1 MIGCLNISRVIDG
14 FNVLNLI
21 IFFYFGYGF
30 VKCFIDR
37 KEKKNYWLSFLVW
50 DIDVSSLR

>member
-1 MIGCLNISRVIDG
+1 MISCLNISRVIDG

-21 IFFYFGYGF
+21 IFFYFGYGV

-37 KEKKNYWLSFLVW
+37 KEKNLLIKFF
-50 DIDVSSLR
+50 SLRY

>member
-1 MIGCLNISRVIDG
+1 MISCLNISRVIDG

-37 KEKKNYWLSFLVW
+37 KEKKKLLIKFF
-50 DIDVSSLR
+50 SLRY

>member
-1 MIGCLNISRVIDG
+1 MISYLNISRVIDG

>member
-1 MIGCLNISRVIDG
+1 MISCLNISRVIDG

-30 VKCFIDR
+30 ENVLLIGK
-37 KEKKNYWLSFLVW
+37 KEKNYWLSFLVW